1 MTLTNYWWL
10 LIWMF
15 TGGSLLAVL
24 VPRRRELVCG
34 EMEERW
40 DTIPAVI
47 LVVPYI
53 IWAGFRTDASG
64 DSPLS
69 SKKQKNNCR
78 QRYPGFGCPFFNSF
92 QGPCLL
98 VAA

>member
-34 EMEERW
+34 ELKERW
-40 DTIPAVI
+40 DTILAVI
-47 LVVPYI
+47 LVIPYI
-53 IWAGFRTDASG
+53 IWAGFRSDAFGERFRESI
-64 DSPLS
+64 S
-69 SKKQKNNCR
+69 CR
-78 QRYPGFGCPFFNSF
+78 IEMEFPQR
-92 QGPCLL
+92 
-98 VAA
+98 